1 MSLKFKGCGIPKERM
16 LFSGR
21 DLIKLIIPLFLQQAL
36 GVLVGT
42 VDSMMVS
49 HAGEAAVSGVSLVNS
64 LDVVLIV
71 FFSSMVG
78 GGAVAVA
85 QALGKKDAQAVCESA
100 KQLLYITTSI
110 ATFITVTVLTF
121 RGPLLGLLF
130 GDVEADVM
138 KSASDYFFYV
148 ALSFPLLAIIESV
161 GGCFRASGNTRIAL
175 YISLMINLINVCG
188 NAIFIYV
195 FELGAKGAALATL
208 MARLIGTV
216 IMLVLVT
223 NKKQTVH
230 VENILRYKPNGAIIK
245 KIVNIGI
252 PNGIENTMFQFGKLL
267 TQALI
272 STMATGVIAA
282 NAVGNS
288 ICSFQYMTGTACSS
302 AVIAVVGRCNGA
314 GEKEQ
319 AKYYSKLM
327 LAINYAT
334 LWAVIITTAIF
345 LDPIVSLYNLSD
357 SSREIAKQ
365 IIGYHMIVAAVI
377 WPLGFMLPSVFRA
390 DGDVR
395 YSLVV
400 SMISMWTFRVA
411 GSYVFALESVSVLK
425 LFSFSG
431 LGMGIMG
438 VWVAMTVDW
447 VCRSSLFLYHFIKK
461 NRQKAAEKEA
471 TPCA

>member
-1 MSLKFKGCGIPKERM
+1 
-16 LFSGR
+16 
-21 DLIKLIIPLFLQQAL
+21 
-36 GVLVGT
+36 
-42 VDSMMVS
+42 
-49 HAGEAAVSGVSLVNS
+49 
-64 LDVVLIV
+64 
-71 FFSSMVG
+71 
-78 GGAVAVA
+78 
-85 QALGKKDAQAVCESA
+85 
-100 KQLLYITTSI
+100 
-110 ATFITVTVLTF
+110 
-121 RGPLLGLLF
+121 
-130 GDVEADVM
+130 
-138 KSASDYFFYV
+138 
-148 ALSFPLLAIIESV
+148 
-161 GGCFRASGNTRIAL
+161 
-175 YISLMINLINVCG
+175 
-188 NAIFIYV
+188 
-195 FELGAKGAALATL
+195 
-208 MARLIGTV
+208 
-216 IMLVLVT
+216 
-223 NKKQTVH
+223 
-230 VENILRYKPNGAIIK
+230 
-245 KIVNIGI
+245 
-252 PNGIENTMFQFGKLL
+252 
-267 TQALI
+267 
-272 STMATGVIAA
+272 
-282 NAVGNS
+282 
-288 ICSFQYMTGTACSS
+288 
-302 AVIAVVGRCNGA
+302 VVGRCNGA

-447 VCRSSLFLYHFIKK
+447 VFRSSLFLYHFIKK
-461 NRQKAAEKEA
+461 NKLKAAEKKDEA
-471 TPCA
+471 YA